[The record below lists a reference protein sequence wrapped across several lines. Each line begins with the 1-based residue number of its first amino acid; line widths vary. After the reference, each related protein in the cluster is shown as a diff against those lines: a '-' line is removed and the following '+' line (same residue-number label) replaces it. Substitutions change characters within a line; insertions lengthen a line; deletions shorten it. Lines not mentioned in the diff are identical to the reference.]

1 MSAPDIEGLIAAA
14 LMRLRFLNELT
25 MGWDV
30 SRAEVNEDT
39 LSGIGLV
46 IDEVIDRVEKIE
58 ALELGVR
65 S

>member
-1 MSAPDIEGLIAAA
+1 
-14 LMRLRFLNELT
+14 MRLRFLNELT

-46 IDEVIDRVEKIE
+46 IDEVIDRVERIE
-58 ALELGVR
+58 EELGIR
-65 S
+65 N

>member
-1 MSAPDIEGLIAAA
+1 MSAVEVEGLIAAA

-46 IDEVIDRVEKIE
+46 IDEVIDRVERIE
-58 ALELGVR
+58 KELR
-65 S
+65 IRN